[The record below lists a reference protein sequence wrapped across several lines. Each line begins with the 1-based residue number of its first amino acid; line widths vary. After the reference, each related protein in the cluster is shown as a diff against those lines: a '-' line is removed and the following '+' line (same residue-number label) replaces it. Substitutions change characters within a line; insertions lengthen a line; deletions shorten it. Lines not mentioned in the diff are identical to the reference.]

1 LNGRPRCRI
10 EAIANNAVCTITFY
24 LSIALCIPLDLSP
37 LFFCGM
43 LLTERSGT
51 HYAMNVTTIFTEAAM
66 HDKLKETAD
75 KLQIEILKEAEEIYT
90 ALR

>member
-1 LNGRPRCRI
+1 
-10 EAIANNAVCTITFY
+10 
-24 LSIALCIPLDLSP
+24 
-37 LFFCGM
+37 
-43 LLTERSGT
+43 
-51 HYAMNVTTIFTEAAM
+51 MNVTTIFTEAAM